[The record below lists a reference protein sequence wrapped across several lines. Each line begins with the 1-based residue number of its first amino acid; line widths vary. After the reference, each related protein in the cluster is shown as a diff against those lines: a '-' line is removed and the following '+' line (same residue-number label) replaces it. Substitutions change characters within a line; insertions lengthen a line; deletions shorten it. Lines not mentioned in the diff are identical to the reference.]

1 MFKLAKGRMSIWAVV
16 GAVLFMIVQVTA
28 NLNIP
33 SLTSDIV
40 NNGVVNGDIDYIWH
54 VGMKMIGFSL
64 LSIAAAASNV
74 FIASRASMKL
84 GYRLRNDIYG
94 KVIIM

>member
-40 NNGVVNGDIDYIWH
+40 NNGVVNGDIEYIWH
-54 VGMKMIGFSL
+54 VGMNMIRS
-64 LSIAAAASNV
+64 
-74 FIASRASMKL
+74 KHHQ
-84 GYRLRNDIYG
+84 
-94 KVIIM
+94 